1 SSVICAARSASSPR
15 GPCACGARPASGRR
29 SAMATAAADLGLER
43 AEPGVLPP
51 GPRAPALV
59 QFLHFGFR
67 PIAFLEECAR
77 RYGTPFTLRVPARP
91 PLAMFSDPEAIREI
105 FTGDPETL
113 RAGEANNL
121 LEPMLGQ
128 HSLLLLDGPRHLRQR
143 RLMLPPFHGE
153 RMQAYGRVMREIADR
168 SIDAWPVGRP
178 FPIHE
183 RMQAITLD
191 VILRTVF
198 GLDEGALLDRLRERL
213 RRLMAFV
220 SGTLGVR
227 PPVARPRGRGAAG
240 RRLGGGGGGGVQRAG
255 APEPPRRPRRGR
267 QGDGAPEPRD
277 LPGEPPPPGADAH
290 RRVRPA
296 RRRGRLAL
304 HLPDPP
310 PPRPVAESGA
320 LRPGAVHR
328 RPPESVRVLPL
339 RRRGAPL
346 HRRGVRHLRD
356 EDRAGGDT
364 DARRAERRARVHGP
378 HRAPH
383 RHPRALGRDA
393 GGGGAP
399 GARARLA
406 GVAARAFVRPL
417 AVRDHGGDRRD
428 VLGPRKRVPAA
439 GCLLRRGR
447 GHARTDLLARFVLV
461 YVPLLVLG
469 APARA
474 IFWYTSFIGIL
485 GVIGHCNTRV
495 RLPSAAHSLVMTPQF
510 HALHHSIDR
519 GLSDSNYANILPV
532 WDTSSAPSATRTGTR
547 RVRSAC
553 ATT

>member
-91 PLAMFSDPEAIREI
+91 PLVMFSDPEAIREI
-105 FTGDPETL
+105 FTGDPELL
-113 RAGEANNL
+113 RAGEANDL

-220 SGTLGVR
+220 SGTLGVLLLMPWLQR
-227 PPVARPRGRGAAG
+227 ALGPFSPGCRFVRLARELDDLLFADLARPRAEGDGGRADPLATVLAARDADG
-240 RRLGGGGGGGVQRAG
+240 Q
-255 APEPPRRPRRGR
+255 PRRH
-267 QGDGAPEPRD
+267 QT
-277 LPGEPPPPGADAH
+277 L
-290 RRVRPA
+290 
-296 RRRGRLAL
+296 
-304 HLPDPP
+304 
-310 PPRPVAESGA
+310 
-320 LRPGAVHR
+320 
-328 RPPESVRVLPL
+328 
-339 RRRGAPL
+339 
-346 HRRGVRHLRD
+346 
-356 EDRAGGDT
+356 
-364 DARRAERRARVHGP
+364 RAEVDT
-378 HRAPH
+378 AP
-383 RHPRALGRDA
+383 RH
-393 GGGGAP
+393 
-399 GARARLA
+399 
-406 GVAARAFVRPL
+406 
-417 AVRDHGGDRRD
+417 
-428 VLGPRKRVPAA
+428 
-439 GCLLRRGR
+439 
-447 GHARTDLLARFVLV
+447 
-461 YVPLLVLG
+461 
-469 APARA
+469 
-474 IFWYTSFIGIL
+474 
-485 GVIGHCNTRV
+485 
-495 RLPSAAHSLVMTPQF
+495 
-510 HALHHSIDR
+510 
-519 GLSDSNYANILPV
+519 
-532 WDTSSAPSATRTGTR
+532 
-547 RVRSAC
+547 
-553 ATT
+553 